1 MAVVAILLCPISED
15 RAANADV
22 SRAQRNRRGEIR
34 AHPHR
39 EKFEAV
45 TLRNL
50 GCKCKVRA
58 WRVIERWNTHE
69 TGYP

>member
-1 MAVVAILLCPISED
+1 MLLRPFSED

-39 EKFEAV
+39 EKLEAV

-50 GCKCKVRA
+50 GCKREVRA
-58 WRVIERWNTHE
+58 WRFIERWNAHE
-69 TGYP
+69 AGYP